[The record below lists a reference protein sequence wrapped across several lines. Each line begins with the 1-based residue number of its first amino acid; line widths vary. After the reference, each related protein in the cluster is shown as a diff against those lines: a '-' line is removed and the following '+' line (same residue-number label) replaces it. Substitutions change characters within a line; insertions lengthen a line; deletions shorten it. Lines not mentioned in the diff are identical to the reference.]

1 MITININT
9 NGVNGITITNS
20 NNEPTPVSTTY
31 GSNTPASEPPTVNN
45 YSDITIEPHS
55 SVQATRIDTP
65 IIPEARPDYYVA
77 NSGPAPSV
85 RAVFYWS
92 HSFTSEWFESSSIT
106 VKAGEEGI
114 LKAPGNSLYYS
125 KVVIYNDTDKRAFV
139 TGYNK

>member
-1 MITININT
+1 MVLQLQIVIMNLLQ
-9 NGVNGITITNS
+9 
-20 NNEPTPVSTTY
+20 Y
-31 GSNTPASEPPTVNN
+31 RQLTVQIHQHQNPLQSGN

-77 NSGPAPSV
+77 NSGPAPTV

-92 HSFTSEWFESSSIT
+92 HSFTSEWFESSSII
-106 VKAGEEGI
+106 VKAGEDGI